1 MARLIEKEYV
11 GDYGGK
17 IVYLEMLF
25 GGDGLVVIIDFSYR
39 PDTDDGEALHTVE
52 WAGFDEHDEYDMD
65 TYGITW
71 RLWDVYVETPSVQQM
86 TGEPW
91 EVY

>member
-1 MARLIEKEYV
+1 MARLIEKKNV
-11 GDYGGK
+11 GLYGGDT
-17 IVYLEMLF
+17 VYLETLF
-25 GGDGLVVIIDFSYR
+25 DGGLVSIIAFSYR
-39 PDTDDGEALHTVE
+39 PDTDGGEALHTVE

-65 TYGITW
+65 EYGITW